1 MYHRAIKICAY
12 LLLIVGVTIFLTHSV
27 MLCHNETKQYKAVK
41 EYIAAAEEIDDT
53 KNMLAEAE
61 DFNIKL
67 YSDSKTLKYLT
78 KEQLGEYNSC
88 LDIMG
93 NGMIGCISVPD
104 EGILL
109 PIYHGMGEESMMSG
123 AGHLEGSSFPIS
135 GESVHSVIVGHRAL
149 ATARMFFD
157 LGRVKTGEKFTVY
170 VLNTSCT
177 YQVNGIETVK
187 PGDVRSLFVQE
198 GKNLCS
204 LVTCTPYG
212 SESHRLLI
220 HGELVDAKPDIA
232 QALKAANMR
241 LWIYRAVIA
250 VELLIIIIIIV
261 FAIKYIRK
269 KQAE

>member
-1 MYHRAIKICAY
+1 MDHRAIKICAY
-12 LLLIVGVTIFLTHSV
+12 LLLIVGVTIFLIHSV

-41 EYIAAAEEIDDT
+41 EYIAAAEEITDAE
-53 KNMLAEAE
+53 NMLAEAE
-61 DFNIKL
+61 DLNSKL

-88 LDIMG
+88 LDILG
-93 NGMIGCISVPD
+93 NGMIGYISVPD

-109 PIYHGMGEESMMSG
+109 PIYHGTGEDSMMSG

-135 GESVHSVIVGHRAL
+135 GESVHSAIVGHRAL
-149 ATARMFFD
+149 AAARMFFD

-177 YQVNGIETVK
+177 YQVYSIETVQ
-187 PGDVRSLFVQE
+187 PGDVQSLFIRD

-250 VELLIIIIIIV
+250 AELLIILIIII
-261 FAIKYIRK
+261 FAVKYIRK
-269 KQAE
+269 KEK